1 MFGNVISVSDLTIK
15 LENISKRVETSLLG
29 VHIVF
34 ENKYKIVAEITS
46 ITREEIECIMVGE
59 FINNV
64 FNSGIVHKPSHDSKV
79 RIINSEEVISLVG
92 KQDVDT
98 KTDLYVGKSLIYD
111 GFNVSANIDNFFFSS
126 SCSK

>member
-1 MFGNVISVSDLTIK
+1 MFGNVISVSDQTIK
-15 LENISKRVETSLLG
+15 LENLSKKVETTLVG

-46 ITREEIECIMVGE
+46 ITREVIECIMVGE

-79 RIINSEEVISLVG
+79 RIINSSEVVSLVG
-92 KQDVDT
+92 NQDVDT
-98 KTDLYVGKSLIYD
+98 ATDLYIVKSLIYD
-111 GFNVSANIDNFFFSS
+111 
-126 SCSK
+126 